1 MSTIIEFFVVAD
13 DAAAAA
19 VARGG
24 PTAELEPLELGN
36 FDVWSA
42 LAEWES
48 ILTGHDLDELFTS
61 GGPDVVSPD
70 DEPLVLRVPAALT
83 TALSQAGPAILN
95 RAAEQWNDLRTAEGE
110 DVIEPAAGILGD
122 IAGQARKAVR
132 GGGSLY
138 CWIC

>member
-24 PTAELEPLELGN
+24 PRAELEPLELGN

-83 TALSQAGPAILN
+83 AALAQADAATVN
-95 RAAEQWNDLRTAEGE
+95 RAAEQWNDLQTAEGE
-110 DVIEPAAGILGD
+110 QAIEDAGEILGEV
-122 IAGQARKAVR
+122 AAQARKAVR
-132 GGGSLY
+132 AGGALY